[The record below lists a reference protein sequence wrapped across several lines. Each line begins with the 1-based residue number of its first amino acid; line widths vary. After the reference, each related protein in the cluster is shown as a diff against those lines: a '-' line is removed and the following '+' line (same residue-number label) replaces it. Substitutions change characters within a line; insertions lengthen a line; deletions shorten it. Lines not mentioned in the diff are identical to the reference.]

1 MHNKTRAMTTSYINQ
16 DDHLIDSDHEL
27 SQLDPKT
34 TSPLSSWTEK
44 NGNSGSRKCQD
55 YVYAKWEH

>member
-1 MHNKTRAMTTSYINQ
+1 MTTSYINQ

-34 TSPLSSWTEK
+34 TSPFLAEQK
-44 NGNSGSRKCQD
+44 
-55 YVYAKWEH
+55 KWE